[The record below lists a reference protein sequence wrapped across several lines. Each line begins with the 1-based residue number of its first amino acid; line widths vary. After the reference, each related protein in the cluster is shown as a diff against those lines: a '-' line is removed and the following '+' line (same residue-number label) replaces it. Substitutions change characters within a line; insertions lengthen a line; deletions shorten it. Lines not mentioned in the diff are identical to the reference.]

1 MGKIPVPLGN
11 LVYLSKSNVEKN
23 MPKENIYMVL
33 GSDFFLDFLNFQ
45 IK

>member
-23 MPKENIYMVL
+23 MPKEKYVLNIYMVL
-33 GSDFFLDFLNFQ
+33 GSDFFFRFF
-45 IK
+45 